1 MTRVLFV
8 SHDVIGPSMAGP
20 GIRYVHLARALARA
34 LGADGRVTLAA
45 PDDSSFSTPELVFHR
60 YARRDWLSLR
70 AAALASDVIVA
81 PSDIASDLPQLA
93 DCAAAIVIDGYDPLM
108 SEWLALQAHHPLDH
122 QMTWWADRQLQLK
135 LQLWLGDRFIC
146 ASERQRDW
154 WLGLLENA
162 GRINPLTTAQD
173 RTLRALVDV
182 VPYGLPEAPPQRT
195 GAAIKGVWPGI
206 GINDKV
212 VLWGGGL
219 WSWLDPLT
227 AIRAI
232 DLVRRERVDVRLVF
246 PGTRHPNPMLKDMP
260 TQVAAAQALSNAFGL
275 TDQHVFFGD
284 WIPHAEWPNVLLD
297 SDAAVSLHF
306 DTLETRLAFRS
317 RILDYIWAGLPTVC
331 SAGDATGELVQHF
344 SVGSVTPIGDAVAVA
359 AALLRWLSLP
369 KDPARFLRAQKT
381 LTWDNAVRPLAAFC
395 RTPVPASDRAQ
406 ARAQFQMHLEGEPL
420 QTIGTL
426 RAERDR
432 LQSLVAAYENGRFVK
447 LMKRLKGHR

>member
-20 GIRYVHLARALARA
+20 GIRYVQLARALARA
-34 LGADGRVTLAA
+34 LGSDGHVMLAA
-45 PDDSSFSTPELVFHR
+45 PDDSSFSTPELGFHR
-60 YARRDWLSLR
+60 YARRNWSSLR

-93 DCAAAIVIDGYDPLM
+93 GCAAAIVIDGYDPLL
-108 SEWLALQAHHPLDH
+108 SEWLALHAHHPLDP
-122 QMTWWADRQLQLK
+122 QMTWWADRQHQLK

-154 WLGLLENA
+154 WLGMLETA
-162 GRINPLTTAQD
+162 GRINPLTMAQD

-182 VPYGLPEAPPQRT
+182 VPYGLPEVPPQRT
-195 GAAIKGVWPGI
+195 RAAIKGVWPGI
-206 GINDKV
+206 GLNDKV

-227 AIRAI
+227 AIHAI
-232 DLVRRERVDVRLVF
+232 DLVRRERADVRLVF

-260 TQVAAAQALSNAFGL
+260 TQVAAAQNLSNTLGL
-275 TDQHVFFGD
+275 TDRHVFFGD

-297 SDAAVSLHF
+297 SDAALSLHF

-317 RILDYIWAGLPTVC
+317 RILDYIWAGLPTLC
-331 SAGDATGELVQHF
+331 SSGDATGELVQHF
-344 SVGSVTPIGDAVAVA
+344 SVGSVTPIGDAQAVA
-359 AALLRWLSLP
+359 AALLRWLALP
-369 KDPARFLRAQKT
+369 KDPARFLRAQQA
-381 LTWDNAVRPLAAFC
+381 LTWDNAVRPLAEFC
-395 RTPVPASDRAQ
+395 GAPAQAPDRAQ
-406 ARAQFQMHLEGEPL
+406 ARAQFESQLEGEPL
-420 QTIGTL
+420 HTIGQL

-432 LQSLVAAYENGRFVK
+432 LQALVAGYENGRFVK
-447 LMKRLKGHR
+447 LMKRLKGRI